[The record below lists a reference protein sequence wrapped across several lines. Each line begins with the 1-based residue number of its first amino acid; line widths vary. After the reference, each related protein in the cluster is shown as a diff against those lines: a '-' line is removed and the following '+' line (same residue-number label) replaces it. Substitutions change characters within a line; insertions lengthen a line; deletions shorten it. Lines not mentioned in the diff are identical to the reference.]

1 MVINGVDRHFE
12 LNVKSHR
19 EICENLPNKDF
30 SKLTELFSGSSLDSI
45 DGYIMLAC
53 AMNRGYE
60 DHKHYEDPEYKQNY
74 LEASD
79 FDFFSL
85 TELGKLEQ
93 ELTDAITGGMATEIE
108 VATPKGKKRVKAK
121 V

>member
-30 SKLTELFSGSSLDSI
+30 SKVADLFSGSSLASI

-60 DHKHYEDPEYKQNY
+60 DHKHYDDPSYKQNY
-74 LEASD
+74 LEESD
-79 FDFFSL
+79 FDFFKIPELGALEKEL
-85 TELGKLEQ
+85 TE
-93 ELTDAITGGMATEIE
+93 AIVGGMKTEIQVE
-108 VATPKGKKRVKAK
+108 QPKGKKK
-121 V
+121 

>member
-1 MVINGVDRHFE
+1 MVINGIDRHFE

-30 SKLTELFSGSSLDSI
+30 SKIAELFSGSSLNSI

-60 DHKHYEDPEYKQNY
+60 DHKHFDDPEYKQHY

-85 TELGKLEQ
+85 SELGKLER
-93 ELTDAITGGMATEIE
+93 ELTDAITGGMATEVE
-108 VATPKGKKRVKAK
+108 VAKQKGKKRANEKA
-121 V
+121 